1 VDKVGEEVTLKVW
14 ISFVRWFDGRAGRK
28 VRERTR
34 CDWWKKGWGKKRGG
48 IMAPQRQGEVKGG
61 ERNEG
66 EEGRLKHR
74 CPPSPY
80 ISS

>member
-1 VDKVGEEVTLKVW
+1 MDKVGKGVTLRVW
-14 ISFVRWFDGRAGRK
+14 ISFVRWFCGRVGRK
-28 VRERTR
+28 VCERFR
-34 CDWWKKGWGKKRGG
+34 CDWWKKRWGKKRGG

-74 CPPSPY
+74 PPLPPS
-80 ISS
+80 ILW